1 MVSPKPRVGPT
12 TLQWHGF
19 WSVPHWK
26 QTQGIGIG
34 SPQAAMVEV
43 ESYLSEPKRLWK
55 GEEGIG
61 KRLNSQNLSNGEQ
74 REIEELEKKS
84 R

>member
-1 MVSPKPRVGPT
+1 
-12 TLQWHGF
+12 
-19 WSVPHWK
+19 
-26 QTQGIGIG
+26 
-34 SPQAAMVEV
+34 MVEV